1 MIPDGPSTDAWR
13 CGSWGVVV
21 VSNRPGRVRRIQDPV
36 YGQVQVVR
44 AIYSIWP
51 PSRDSGCRDTVSS
64 PTHFAARETTSVLGN
79 QPSVLRVSITTAD
92 CCLPA
97 HQIELVLGIQA
108 ARMYTID
115 TSGKE
120 QRPRLGVQH
129 VEHQITLDARK

>member
-13 CGSWGVVV
+13 CGSWGVGI

-36 YGQVQVVR
+36 YGQVVR

-97 HQIELVLGIQA
+97 HQFELVPFKQPECIPLIP
-108 ARMYTID
+108 R
-115 TSGKE
+115 E

-129 VEHQITLDARK
+129 VEHQITLDART